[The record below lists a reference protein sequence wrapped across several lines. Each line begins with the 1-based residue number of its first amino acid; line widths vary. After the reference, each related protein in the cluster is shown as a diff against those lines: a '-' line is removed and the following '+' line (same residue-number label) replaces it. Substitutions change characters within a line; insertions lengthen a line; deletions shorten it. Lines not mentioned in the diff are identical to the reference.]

1 MPTDIVILAAGK
13 GTRMKSDTA
22 KVLHPLAGKPLLGHV
37 IDTARDLGKDSRIT
51 VVIGHD
57 SEAVKTA
64 FCQSP
69 VHWVEQRQQL
79 GTGHAVMEA
88 MPQFRDNARV
98 LVLYGDVPLIRPQT
112 LEHLLA
118 VVDDSTL
125 ALLTVELD
133 NPTGYGR
140 VIRDGEGE
148 VRGIVEEK
156 DAREEE
162 KNIREVNTGVLAAP
176 AQALKNWLP
185 RLGNNNAQGEY
196 YLTDLIAMAR
206 EDGFGIR
213 AQQPA
218 FAWETQGINSRRQ
231 LQALER
237 LHQQNLAGAL
247 MDAGVTI
254 ADAGRFDCRGTLTA
268 GSDSFIDINCLFEGR
283 VSLGS
288 RVVIGPNCVIRD
300 AVIADDVVI
309 KANTVIE
316 GPVSLEAGAEAGPFA
331 RLRGGTLLARGAK
344 VGNFVE
350 TKKSEIGP
358 GSKVNH
364 LSYIGDAT
372 IGEGVNVG
380 AGTITCNYDGVN
392 KHRTEIGDNAFIG
405 SNTAIVAPATI
416 GRGATIGAGSTISGD
431 VPDNQ
436 LAVARAR
443 QRNIS
448 GWQRPVKEQKD

>member
-37 IDTARDLGKDSRIT
+37 IDTARGLGEDSQIT

-57 SEAVKTA
+57 SESVQKA
-64 FCQSP
+64 FSQSP
-69 VHWVEQRQQL
+69 VNWVEQRQQL

-88 MPQFRDNARV
+88 APLLRDNARV
-98 LVLYGDVPLIRPQT
+98 LVLYGDVPLIRRQT
-112 LEHLLA
+112 LEQLLSA
-118 VVDDSTL
+118 VDDNTL

-133 NPTGYGR
+133 DPAGYGR
-140 VIRDGEGE
+140 ILRDREGN

-156 DAREEE
+156 DAGEEE
-162 KNIREVNTGVLAAP
+162 KTIREVNTGVLAAP
-176 AQALKNWLP
+176 ARALKNWLP
-185 RLGNNNAQGEY
+185 RLGNDNAQGEY

-206 EDGFGIR
+206 GDGFGIR

-218 FAWETQGINSRRQ
+218 FSWETQGVNSRRQ
-231 LQALER
+231 LQELER
-237 LHQQNLAGAL
+237 RHQQNLAVAL
-247 MDAGVTI
+247 MEAGVSI
-254 ADAGRFDCRGTLTA
+254 ADASRFDCRGTLTA
-268 GSDSFIDINCLFEGR
+268 GNDGFIDINCLFEGR
-283 VSLGS
+283 VTLGS

-300 AVIADDVVI
+300 ASIADDVTI

-316 GPVSLEAGAEAGPFA
+316 GPVTIEAGAEVGPFA
-331 RLRGGTLLARGAK
+331 RLRAGTLLSRGAK

-364 LSYIGDAT
+364 LSYIGDAA
-372 IGEGVNVG
+372 IGERVNVG

-392 KHRTEIGDNAFIG
+392 KHRTEIGDDAFIG

-416 GRGATIGAGSTISGD
+416 GRGATIGAGSTISSD
-431 VPDNQ
+431 VPDDQ

-443 QRNIS
+443 QCNIP
-448 GWQRPVKEQKD
+448 GWQRPAKKQKD